1 MKFLCMGYHEEKVW
15 NQQPPEERD
24 ALLNETF
31 AYADE
36 LRRKGH
42 VIGDEALQE
51 ARTAATLRFGNRE
64 VSVTDGP
71 YAETKEQLGGFM
83 LIEADDLSHA
93 IRLMSKI
100 RCMRMGG
107 AIEIRP
113 VNEEINEAIR
123 AGAVPVAA
131 GR

>member
-1 MKFLCMGYHEEKVW
+1 MKFLCMGFHDEKVW
-15 NQQPPEERD
+15 NQQPLEERE

-31 AYADE
+31 AYAEE

-42 VIGDEALQE
+42 VIGDESLQE
-51 ARTAATLRFGNRE
+51 ARTAATLRFGKSG

-83 LIEADDLSHA
+83 LIEADDLNHA

-100 RCMRMGG
+100 PCMRMGG

-113 VNEEINEAIR
+113 VNEELNEAVQ
-123 AGAVPVAA
+123 AGVVPAAV

>member
-1 MKFLCMGYHEEKVW
+1 MKFLCMGFHDEKVW
-15 NQQPPEERD
+15 NQQPAEERE
-24 ALLNETF
+24 ALLNDTF

-51 ARTAATLRFGNRE
+51 ARTAATLRFGKSG

-83 LIEADDLSHA
+83 LIEADDLNHA

-100 RCMRMGG
+100 PCMRMGG

-113 VNEEINEAIR
+113 VNEEMNEAVR
-123 AGAVPVAA
+123 AGVVPAAV